1 MGFRSSHRKGPGPA
15 TRPRIGG
22 QRPFGNVDSPEA
34 ARGSRF
40 GGFDMRYAGNTR
52 WYQVTNRRGA
62 GLGVMVLL
70 VAVVA
75 VGAAVFMRAQAS
87 ESAPLT
93 EETTRDIMTDPVRAP
108 NGMVASQSA
117 LASQI
122 GVGVLERGGNAIDAA
137 VATGF
142 ALAVTHPTA
151 GNIGGGGFMVVRF
164 PDGTATTYDFREKA
178 PMASH
183 PEMFLDGN
191 GEYSAKIHHD
201 SHIAVGVPGT
211 VAGFW
216 KAHGDHGS
224 MQWTEVVEP
233 SVQLASQGFEVSENL
248 ASSLEGLLRNATER
262 GYQGTLDAY
271 SNGGVPYGP
280 GEVMALPDLSMSLAR
295 IRDQGRDGFYKG
307 ETARLLVEE
316 MERNNGLITAAD
328 LEAYEAVEREPIRGT
343 YRGYDVISM
352 PPPSS
357 GGIAMVQML
366 NILEGFDLAS
376 MGHNSPAYVHHVTEA
391 MRRAY
396 LDRAVHLGDQDFVDV
411 PMARLTDKA
420 YAEELRGSI
429 LATAASVS
437 DSIDVDLAYESPE
450 TTHYSV
456 VDRNGIA
463 VSVTYT
469 LEFGYGSRITVP
481 GAGFILNNEMGDFNA
496 QPGLTTSRGLIG
508 TDANLARPEKRM
520 LSSMTPSIIARDG
533 DLVAVIGS
541 PGGRTI
547 INTVMQ
553 VFLNIADFGMNIQ
566 EAVAAKRFH
575 HQWLPDQIRM
585 EEDGLTPEAL
595 AQLQAMGH
603 DISMR
608 GRQGSA
614 NSIGID
620 PDNGDRLGAPD
631 PRSSDAGAAGH

>member
-1 MGFRSSHRKGPGPA
+1 ML
-15 TRPRIGG
+15 
-22 QRPFGNVDSPEA
+22 VLA
-34 ARGSRF
+34 A
-40 GGFDMRYAGNTR
+40 
-52 WYQVTNRRGA
+52 
-62 GLGVMVLL
+62 
-70 VAVVA
+70 VAL
-75 VGAAVFMRAQAS
+75 GAAVLLKAGG
-87 ESAPLT
+87 PD
-93 EETTRDIMTDPVRAP
+93 TTAELAGENPTPRDVHTDPVRAP

-117 LASQI
+117 LASAI
-122 GVGVLERGGNAIDAA
+122 GLGVLERGGNAIDAA

-164 PDGTATTYDFREKA
+164 PDGRSTAYDFREKA
-178 PMASH
+178 PMAAH
-183 PEMFLDGN
+183 PEMFLDED

-216 KAHGDHGS
+216 KAHSDHGS

-233 SVQLASQGFEVSENL
+233 AVQVAQQGFPVTESL
-248 ASSLEGLLRNATER
+248 ARGLEGLLRNAEER
-262 GYQGTLDAY
+262 GYQGTIDAY
-271 SNGGVPYGP
+271 SNGGVPYAP
-280 GEVMALPDLSMSLAR
+280 EDVIALPDLANSLAR

-316 MERNNGLITAAD
+316 MERNGGLITAED
-328 LEAYEAVEREPIRGT
+328 LIAYEAVEREPIRGT
-343 YRGYDVISM
+343 YRGYDIISM

-357 GGIAMVQML
+357 GGVAMVQML
-366 NILEGFDLAS
+366 NILEGFDLS
-376 MGHNSPAYVHHVTEA
+376 GMGHNSPEYVHHVSEA

-396 LDRAVHLGDQDFVDV
+396 LDRARHLGDEDFVDV
-411 PMARLTDKA
+411 PIARLTDKG
-420 YAEELRGSI
+420 YATDLRSQI
-429 LATAASVS
+429 QPSAATVS
-437 DSIDVDLAYESPE
+437 DSIQVTLAYESPE

-456 VDRNGIA
+456 VDRTGLA

-469 LEFGYGSRITVP
+469 LEYGYGSRITVP
-481 GAGFILNNEMGDFNA
+481 GAGFLLNNEMGDFNA
-496 QPGLTTSRGLIG
+496 KPGLTTSRGLIG

-533 DLVAVIGS
+533 ELVAVIGS

-575 HQWLPDQIRM
+575 HQWLPDRIRM
-585 EEDGLTPEAL
+585 EDEGISEAGLEAL
-595 AQLQAMGH
+595 RAMGH
-603 DISMR
+603 EVSMG

-620 PDNGDRLGAPD
+620 PETGDRLGAPD
-631 PRSSDAGAAGH
+631 PRSPDAGASGH